1 MLQDYCSYAFLWF
14 SGVMLWNKTDGPPDK
29 QGGCYFGL
37 QQIEK
42 VKNRYSIMFKK
53 HRESVTKSECFSL
66 LFHPGSPG
74 KRAVKRVCVCV
85 FHPHCLIQGSD
96 IKAIVD
102 IVFCPRPM
110 LTGHFEYILFHV
122 TYS

>member
-53 HRESVTKSECFSL
+53 HRESGTKSECFSL
-66 LFHPGSPG
+66 L
-74 KRAVKRVCVCV
+74 

-110 LTGHFEYILFHV
+110 LTGHFGYILFHV